1 MITKIGKFEFTQDDL
16 KVFKEHK
23 RFICVYSG
31 IYQIFWSHGMQAYYV
46 RKIAPIK
53 LVKKGHLNIMSAKRI
68 NDKVGEEVIIPE
80 IY

>member
-1 MITKIGKFEFTQDDL
+1 
-16 KVFKEHK
+16 
-23 RFICVYSG
+23 
-31 IYQIFWSHGMQAYYV
+31 MQAYYV
-46 RKIAPIK
+46 RKIAPLK